1 MSPDLRKRFEQ
12 VGETALYVALGSGH
26 HSEPFKDFP
35 DLRNDQIRAAALQW
49 LAESREL
56 AAQRQRRRDLYVNG
70 HSGLPRC
77 GDRRRHLN
85 SQHSCHQLVRGGL
98 SRH

>member
-12 VGETALYVALGSGH
+12 VGETALYVALGSDH

-56 AAQRQRRRDLYVNG
+56 AAQRQRRRDLYLKWTLWAAIGAVIVGVISILTTAVIN
-70 HSGLPRC
+70 
-77 GDRRRHLN
+77 
-85 SQHSCHQLVRGGL
+85 
-98 SRH
+98 